1 MNNMKIR
8 IKLLEHNKRLWWLAQ
23 ILGTSEAT
31 LSRRLRNE
39 LPEEEQIRIAD
50 LIDKK
55 AGDSCDSTN

>member
-23 ILGTSEAT
+23 ILETSEAT

-39 LPEEEQIRIAD
+39 LPEEEQIRIVD
-50 LIDKK
+50 LIEKK
-55 AGDSCDSTN
+55 AGDNSDSTN

>member
-39 LPEEEQIRIAD
+39 LPEDEQIRIVD
-50 LIDKK
+50 LIEEK
-55 AGDSCDSTN
+55 AGENRDSSN

>member
-8 IKLLEHNKRLWWLAQ
+8 IKLLEHNKRLWWLAG

-39 LPEEEQIRIAD
+39 LPEEEQNEIIQ
-50 LIDKK
+50 LIEERTGEKHDRT
-55 AGDSCDSTN
+55 D